1 MYPDLK
7 KMCQFYHLSPWQL
20 CPNAL
25 RSWNGIRVLC
35 TLLKWEYSPSLFQC
49 FFQLCINQH
58 VIPYFS
64 ATWSCFKK
72 WRVKSLDRDTI
83 IKLVNGVQIT
93 NSNYWKQ
100 YFLFKG
106 SVLWDMRFPD
116 WDVDLAFDELFA
128 HDKKLSTSSTKF
140 INCLL
145 SNPFT
150 RLIILMSWCRSFQ
163 GYKLQILLQLT
174 G

>member
-1 MYPDLK
+1 M
-7 KMCQFYHLSPWQL
+7 
-20 CPNAL
+20 
-25 RSWNGIRVLC
+25 
-35 TLLKWEYSPSLFQC
+35 
-49 FFQLCINQH
+49 
-58 VIPYFS
+58 
-64 ATWSCFKK
+64 
-72 WRVKSLDRDTI
+72 DRDTI

-106 SVLWDMRFPD
+106 SVLWDFD

-150 RLIILMSWCRSFQ
+150 RLIILMS
-163 GYKLQILLQLT
+163 
-174 G
+174 